1 MSKES
6 IVSMNASSID
16 SIDFIFDSFDKI
28 LNNNTTRRQRGIVV
42 DRYIS
47 YIIIIE
53 TSAFVGGVDSLQI
66 NYALVVTIVRSW
78 KE

>member
-6 IVSMNASSID
+6 TVSMNASSID
-16 SIDFIFDSFDKI
+16 SIDFIFDTFDKI

-42 DRYIS
+42 DRYIL

-53 TSAFVGGVDSLQI
+53 TSAFVGVDSLQI
-66 NYALVVTIVRSW
+66 NYALVVTIVRS
-78 KE
+78 